1 MNGEA
6 IKNSIYSLT
15 FTRKNSL
22 DLLKECLES
31 VMDFCYYD
39 ANFFTDLNTEYIVRK
54 PNSYR
59 QKMLKEQ
66 GFLELLCSLIS
77 KAFPN
82 NSILNK
88 VL

>member
-1 MNGEA
+1 MNSEA
-6 IKNSIYSLT
+6 MKNTVYNLT

-31 VMDFCYYD
+31 VMNFCYYD

-54 PNSYR
+54 PNSFR

-66 GFLELLCSLIS
+66 GFLELLSCLIS
-77 KAFPN
+77 KAFPH
-82 NSILNK
+82 NSILNR
-88 VL
+88 VF